1 MLIFMIMLVLDPR
14 SVSDTCRS
22 IPSSLEWSFLISLL
36 NCHSRVCPGCSTV
49 QIGTPRATT
58 YVVWFS
64 SLPLAVCAN
73 YQSPHICTWKISIL
87 NKQEGA
93 LPFLRCPTVTVHCAT
108 AEAKTYCPQG
118 GLIYLMWP
126 VHPATMKQSG
136 KRSFVKFHL
145 FLVSVP
151 PIGCR
156 SGCVRL
162 KNKAS
167 GRRPVIFG

>member
-1 MLIFMIMLVLDPR
+1 MQFRVILIDWLMLIFMIMLVLDPR

-73 YQSPHICTWKISIL
+73 YQSPQMYIENINSKQARRCSSIFEVS
-87 NKQEGA
+87 N
-93 LPFLRCPTVTVHCAT
+93 CDCAT
-108 AEAKTYCPQG
+108 AEAKTHCPQG

-136 KRSFVKFHL
+136 KRSFVKFHHFS
-145 FLVSVP
+145 FLSHP
-151 PIGCR
+151 
-156 SGCVRL
+156 
-162 KNKAS
+162 
-167 GRRPVIFG
+167 